1 MTEPQHVL
9 VVANETVAGR
19 ALLDAL
25 RERAS
30 AGPIRVTVVCPQ
42 NAPRAGF
49 VVYEESR
56 RSSAERRLRRT
67 LDVLHEAGIAARGAV
82 VDPDP
87 VQALRDALYEHQP
100 DEVIISTHPDRLGS
114 SWLRGNVVER
124 ARKAAGVIPLRH
136 VVVDLTEARERAHVL
151 VVANQTIVGAPL
163 LAAIRERAEVG
174 PAEFT
179 LVVPADEP
187 GVERRLSRALAQLE
201 QAGVQASGHIG
212 DADPFVAVMN
222 AVHDEG
228 ADEIIVSTFPQA
240 TSGWLRRDLIGR
252 VRKASNLPVRHVVVS
267 LGELEILGEGRESL
281 RGTGAG

>member
-87 VQALRDALYEHQP
+87 VQALRDALYEYQP

-124 ARKAAGVIPLRH
+124 ARKAAGDIPLQH
-136 VVVDLTEARERAHVL
+136 LVVDLTEARERAHVL

-267 LGELEILGEGRESL
+267 LGELEILDSGRESL

>member
-1 MTEPQHVL
+1 MTEPQHAL

-87 VQALRDALYEHQP
+87 VQALRDALYEYQP

-124 ARKAAGVIPLRH
+124 ARKAAGDIPLQH
-136 VVVDLTEARERAHVL
+136 LVVDLTEARERAHVF

-267 LGELEILGEGRESL
+267 LGELEILDSGRESL

>member
-19 ALLDAL
+19 VLLDAL

-87 VQALRDALYEHQP
+87 VQALRDALYEYQP

-114 SWLRGNVVER
+114 SWVRGNVVER
-124 ARKAAGVIPLRH
+124 ARKAAGDIPLQH
-136 VVVDLTEARERAHVL
+136 LVVDLTEARERAHVF

-240 TSGWLRRDLIGR
+240 TSGWLRRDLVGR

>member
-1 MTEPQHVL
+1 LTEPQHVL

-87 VQALRDALYEHQP
+87 VQALRDALYEYQP

-124 ARKAAGVIPLRH
+124 ARKAAGAIPLQH
-136 VVVDLTEARERAHVL
+136 VVVDLTEARERAHVF

-228 ADEIIVSTFPQA
+228 ADEIIVSTFPQT

-267 LGELEILGEGRESL
+267 LGELEVLGEGRESL

>member
-1 MTEPQHVL
+1 LTEPQHVL

-87 VQALRDALYEHQP
+87 VQALRDALYEYQP

-124 ARKAAGVIPLRH
+124 ARKAAGDIPLQH
-136 VVVDLTEARERAHVL
+136 LVVDLTEARERAHVL

-267 LGELEILGEGRESL
+267 LGELEILDSGRESL

>member
-1 MTEPQHVL
+1 
-9 VVANETVAGR
+9 
-19 ALLDAL
+19 LLDAL

-87 VQALRDALYEHQP
+87 VQALRDALYEYQP

-124 ARKAAGVIPLRH
+124 ARKAAGDIPLQH
-136 VVVDLTEARERAHVL
+136 LVVDLTEARERAHVL

-240 TSGWLRRDLIGR
+240 TSGWLRRDLVGR

>member
-1 MTEPQHVL
+1 LTEPQHVL

-87 VQALRDALYEHQP
+87 VQALRDALYEYQP

-124 ARKAAGVIPLRH
+124 ARKAAGDIPLQH
-136 VVVDLTEARERAHVL
+136 LVVDLTEARERAHVL

-240 TSGWLRRDLIGR
+240 TSGWLRRDLVGR

-267 LGELEILGEGRESL
+267 LGELESLGEGRESL

>member
-87 VQALRDALYEHQP
+87 VQALRDALYEYQP

-124 ARKAAGVIPLRH
+124 ARKAAGDIPLQH
-136 VVVDLTEARERAHVL
+136 LVVDLTEARERAHVF

>member
-1 MTEPQHVL
+1 LTEPQHVL

-87 VQALRDALYEHQP
+87 VQALRDALYEYQP

-124 ARKAAGVIPLRH
+124 ARKAAGDIPLQH
-136 VVVDLTEARERAHVL
+136 LVVDLTEARERAHVL

>member
-87 VQALRDALYEHQP
+87 VQALRDALYEYQP

-124 ARKAAGVIPLRH
+124 ARKAAGDIPLQH
-136 VVVDLTEARERAHVL
+136 LVVDLTEARERAHVF

-267 LGELEILGEGRESL
+267 LGELESLGEGRESL

>member
-87 VQALRDALYEHQP
+87 VQALRDALYEYQP

-124 ARKAAGVIPLRH
+124 ARKAAGDIPLQH
-136 VVVDLTEARERAHVL
+136 LVVDLTEARERAHVL

-163 LAAIRERAEVG
+163 LTAIRERAEVG

-179 LVVPADEP
+179 LIAPADEP

-228 ADEIIVSTFPQA
+228 ADEIIVSTFPQT

-267 LGELEILGEGRESL
+267 LGELEVLGEGRESL